1 VTLRITQDV
10 QITRWPHSRVQIDAW
25 TASRA

>member
-1 VTLRITQDV
+1 VTLRITIGRADHQMATE
-10 QITRWPHSRVQIDAW
+10 QVQIDAW